1 MDGRMEG
8 EEREREKELQQ
19 LHGGKEKAI
28 LEAVRKSRRGGRAER
43 RKSFPAMYY
52 NPNQVEFSLRSY
64 GEGRGHFL
72 LIVDKGKRKC

>member
-8 EEREREKELQQ
+8 EERERKELQQ
-19 LHGGKEKAI
+19 LHEGKEKAI
-28 LEAVRKSRRGGRAER
+28 LEVVRKSRRGGRAER
-43 RKSFPAMYY
+43 RKSPPPAMY
-52 NPNQVEFSLRSY
+52 NPNQVDFSLRSY